1 MSATHVQPKSSP
13 RELSKRM
20 FFLAGYSLTGAALMG
35 SSIGLVIYQ
44 SRQFYVLHRF
54 SRSDEMHPHH
64 HHGRFHDFNNSQ
76 AFEGQDQGLNS
87 NINHDPST
95 HGQYPHPRFHGGG
108 HGHHR
113 SLQSLFFS
121 TWLPIMVWFTSLLT
135 SSFLIAARKWVPR
148 AMSARTGVLV
158 SQCVFALFWI
168 LLGAMQEV
176 QERLVAERRAA
187 RTMGMNPIAAAMEDS
202 NQFDVMFEL
211 KEQIRSMIVPLCTV
225 WYLTVILLGSATG
238 LLTASSSLLEKQLHG
253 EYDEAVYEQEE
264 EKEEEEKEEEAVL
277 LVAEEKEALMMED
290 TKQPLTTLTQR
301 QDSGRYNA
309 GSFSRYTTPQRVQL
323 GLLMFVLFMTQM
335 KLFHWIIQARSL
347 QAFIDGTSTSVSLT
361 LTLVGL
367 VSGTVMTSLGVH
379 FLPRTAS
386 SSSA

>member
-1 MSATHVQPKSSP
+1 MSTTHVQPKSSP

-44 SRQFYVLHRF
+44 SRQFYFLHRF

-64 HHGRFHDFNNSQ
+64 HHGRFHDFNNNQ
-76 AFEGQDQGLNS
+76 TFEGQNQGWNNNS
-87 NINHDPST
+87 NGNDPST
-95 HGQYPHPRFHGGG
+95 HGHYPHPRFHGGG

-121 TWLPIMVWFTSLLT
+121 TWLPILVWFFSLLT
-135 SSFLIAARKWVPR
+135 SSLLIATRKWLPR

-176 QERLVAERRAA
+176 QERLIAERRAA
-187 RTMGMNPIAAAMEDS
+187 RMMGMDPIAAAMEDS
-202 NQFDVMFEL
+202 SQFDTMFEL
-211 KEQIRSMIVPLCTV
+211 KEQIQSMIMPLGTV

-238 LLTASSSLLEKQLHG
+238 LLTASSSLLEKQLQ
-253 EYDEAVYEQEE
+253 EEFDEAVYEQEE
-264 EKEEEEKEEEAVL
+264 EEEEEEEAAVL
-277 LVAEEKEALMMED
+277 LTAEEKEALMMND
-290 TKQPLTTLTQR
+290 TKQSLSTLTQR
-301 QDSGRYNA
+301 QDSRRHNF
-309 GSFSRYTTPQRVQL
+309 GSLSRYTNPQRVQL
-323 GLLMFVLFMTQM
+323 GLLMFFLFMTQM
-335 KLFHWIIQARSL
+335 KLFQWIIQARSM

-367 VSGTVMTSLGVH
+367 VSGTVMTCLGVR
-379 FLPRTAS
+379 FLPRTAP